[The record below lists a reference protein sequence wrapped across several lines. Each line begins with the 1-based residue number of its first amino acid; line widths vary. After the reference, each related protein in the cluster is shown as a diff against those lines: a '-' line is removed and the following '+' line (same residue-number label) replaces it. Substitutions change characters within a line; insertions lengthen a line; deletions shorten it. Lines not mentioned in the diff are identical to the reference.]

1 MRRLDLSRPAAQR
14 VWQDLIRRT
23 GSDPDRVAN
32 DARTRR
38 AFGRPVSPRQ
48 AVTIL
53 CQRVAK
59 EGDRALLYYLQ
70 RLDGLRTT
78 AAGLRVPDRE
88 RQGAARRLPNSL
100 RRSIQECA
108 AHIRAYHEAQLPTR
122 NVVVRRRGVELRERR
137 LPLER
142 VGLYVP
148 GGRATLISTVLM
160 NALPAAIAGVKELV
174 LATPPG
180 PAGRIN
186 DALLYAADLAGVSEI
201 YRLGGAAAVAALALG
216 TESIRRVDKLVGP
229 GNVYVT
235 EAKRQLVGRVGI
247 DGLAGPSEIVIVA
260 DEHADPE
267 WTAWDLLA
275 QGEHGSGAV
284 AILLTPSTEMLRS
297 VAAAAQAL
305 VRRQPGLAAAW
316 DCTVLAKVRDL
327 AQAAEL
333 ADAYAPEHLSLQ
345 TARPETLLTRIRRAG
360 AVFLGPVTPQALGD
374 YTAGPNHVLPTG
386 GTARWTSPLSVREF
400 LRTSSVVRY
409 DAAAVRR
416 EGLAAMD
423 VAAAEGLFAHA
434 ESIRVRTQARMRRR
448 GA

>member
-1 MRRLDLSRPAAQR
+1 MRRLDLGRPASKRA
-14 VWQDLIRRT
+14 WQDLIARA
-23 GSDPDRVAN
+23 GNDPERVAN

-38 AFGRPVSPRQ
+38 AFGKAVSPRQ
-48 AVTIL
+48 AVGII
-53 CQRVAK
+53 CQRVAR
-59 EGDRALLYYLQ
+59 EGDRALLHFLQ

-78 AAGLRVPDRE
+78 PAGLRVPDRE

-108 AHIRAYHEAQLPTR
+108 AHIRAYHSAQLPART
-122 NVVVRRRGVELRERR
+122 VSLRRRGVQLLERR
-137 LPLER
+137 YPLER

-148 GGRATLISTVLM
+148 GGRAPLISTVLM

-180 PAGRIN
+180 PGGRIN
-186 DALLYAADLAGVSEI
+186 DALLYAAELAGVSEI

-216 TESIRRVDKLVGP
+216 TETIRPVDKVVGP
-229 GNVYVT
+229 GNVFVT

-247 DGLAGPSEIVIVA
+247 DSLAGPSEILIVA

-267 WTAWDLLA
+267 WLAWDLLA
-275 QGEHGSGAV
+275 QGEHGSGAL
-284 AILLTPSTEMLRS
+284 AILMSPSSEMLGR

-305 VRRQPGLAAAW
+305 VRRQPGLAPAW
-316 DCTVLAKVRDL
+316 TATVLAKVRDL
-327 AQAAEL
+327 AQAATL

-345 TARPETLLTRIRRAG
+345 VARPEVLLPRVRRAG
-360 AVFLGPVTPQALGD
+360 AVFLGPATPQAMGD

-386 GTARWTSPLSVREF
+386 GTARWASPLSVRDF
-400 LRTSSVVRY
+400 LRYTSVVRY
-409 DAAAVRR
+409 DLESVRR

-423 VAAAEGLFAHA
+423 VAAAEGLYAHA
-434 ESIRVRTQARMRRR
+434 ESIRVRAQTRGRRR
-448 GA
+448 GL